1 MSRSADAKP
10 GPRIEPFGLKDA
22 PALIEAVFPAQKVSF
37 EAQRERKAWAGQTLT
52 ALGSYWKGRKPL
64 ILVRAIVLGTLL
76 PQTDDAEK
84 DLEIFEKLMAFDE
97 GGLVR
102 RDPKISPTEIARRI
116 ELANPWSYFTAS
128 FRGDSGDAE
137 EIEGA
142 QFPLDLGDYPGLTLR
157 WRRDVEEADK
167 LDLLAEALTTY
178 PTYEERAGLCKRP
191 EEMDQDAL
199 YAPIWPAVNAQL
211 GHLGIE
217 AHSHQELVEQLGIL
231 RFGHRPQVG
240 DTFCGGGSIPFEA
253 SRLGCDVY
261 ASDLNPI
268 ACMLTWGALNIIGAS
283 PENRA
288 EIERVQREVAEAVDR
303 EITALGIE
311 HDSHGNRAK
320 AYLYCLETRC
330 PETGWMVPMAPSWV
344 ISKNRNVVA
353 KLVPDHANRRFDIE
367 IHTGVSKAEMAA
379 AEQGTVRDG
388 NLVHGL
394 NGRIYRTPI
403 KTIRGD
409 YRDAEGN
416 TVNRLRRWEKHDFKP
431 RQDDIFQERLYCI
444 QWMKADTLGS
454 HRPETFFAA
463 ITEEDLKRE
472 RKVEAIVAENF
483 ARWQENG
490 VVPDMA
496 IESGYN
502 TDQPIRERGWM
513 CWHQLFTSRDL
524 LLLSVWKMHADA
536 PETLVFLSMAPNYAG
551 KLCQWQTTSVRLATD
566 GSGKQ
571 VGRW

>member
-1 MSRSADAKP
+1 MVP
-10 GPRIEPFGLKDA
+10 
-22 PALIEAVFPAQKVSF
+22 
-37 EAQRERKAWAGQTLT
+37 
-52 ALGSYWKGRKPL
+52 
-64 ILVRAIVLGTLL
+64 
-76 PQTDDAEK
+76 
-84 DLEIFEKLMAFDE
+84 
-97 GGLVR
+97 
-102 RDPKISPTEIARRI
+102 
-116 ELANPWSYFTAS
+116 
-128 FRGDSGDAE
+128 
-137 EIEGA
+137 
-142 QFPLDLGDYPGLTLR
+142 
-157 WRRDVEEADK
+157 
-167 LDLLAEALTTY
+167 
-178 PTYEERAGLCKRP
+178 
-191 EEMDQDAL
+191 
-199 YAPIWPAVNAQL
+199 
-211 GHLGIE
+211 
-217 AHSHQELVEQLGIL
+217 
-231 RFGHRPQVG
+231 
-240 DTFCGGGSIPFEA
+240 
-253 SRLGCDVY
+253 
-261 ASDLNPI
+261 
-268 ACMLTWGALNIIGAS
+268 
-283 PENRA
+283 
-288 EIERVQREVAEAVDR
+288 
-303 EITALGIE
+303 
-311 HDSHGNRAK
+311 
-320 AYLYCLETRC
+320 
-330 PETGWMVPMAPSWV
+330 MVPMAPSWV

-496 IESGYN
+496 IEPGYN

-524 LLLSVWKMHADA
+524 LVLSVWKMHADA